1 MNRKK
6 RVLIT
11 GGSGRLGEFIINKL
25 KDDYHISVMDIRK
38 PEGLSVNFIKCDIT
52 DLEGLKKAT
61 ENIDIIIH
69 LAALMCERIIPTYPK
84 GWDVNCTGTFNIF
97 EAAVAN
103 NIEKVVYASSICATG
118 IITWVSSKHSIEYFP
133 VDEEHPCK
141 PEDLYGTSKLVAEKL
156 AWMYSKR
163 SDTIFIGFR
172 IATVWFK
179 SDEGIAKTTEG
190 MVNKYIKDPTAFL
203 NLDPSPDEKR
213 SIYKVK
219 DPRAASKDLTWQY
232 VDARD
237 VAQAFKLS
245 LEKSDIKCEV
255 YNIGAGNTPTNWDS
269 IKLAKYFYPGVPIL
283 DALSFL
289 VDKKRPLW
297 DITKAQKELGYRPEY
312 SWEEYINGCNPKSK

>member
-6 RVLIT
+6 KVMIT
-11 GGSGRLGEFIINKL
+11 GGSGRLGKFIINKL
-25 KDDYHISVMDIRK
+25 KDDYYISVIDMEK
-38 PEGLSVNFIKCDIT
+38 PEWLSVDFIKCDIT
-52 DLEGLKKAT
+52 DLDGLKKAT
-61 ENIDIIIH
+61 ENIDVIIH
-69 LAALMCERIIPTYPK
+69 LAAFATERGIPTYPK

-97 EAAVAN
+97 ETAAVN

-118 IITWVSSKHSIEYFP
+118 INTWVSSKHSIKYFP

-141 PEDLYGTSKLVAEKL
+141 PESLYGTSKLVAEKL

-172 IATVWFK
+172 IASVWFK
-179 SDEGIAKTTEG
+179 SDEGVYKNTKDK
-190 MVNKYIKDPTAFL
+190 VNRYIKDPTAFL
-203 NLDPSPDEKR
+203 NLDPVPDKKT

-219 DPRAASKDLTWQY
+219 DPRAAYKDGIWQY

-245 LEKSDIKCEV
+245 LEKNDIKCEI
-255 YNIGAGNTPTNWDS
+255 YNIGAGNTPTNWES
-269 IKLAKYFYPGVPIL
+269 IKLAKYFYPGVQIL
-283 DALSFL
+283 DPLSFL

-297 DITKAQKELGYRPEY
+297 DITKAQIELGYRPEY
-312 SWEEYINGCNPKSK
+312 SWEEYII